1 LPSPPAVR
9 QTFAVAATM
18 PIYEYEC
25 DKCGKRTSFLTTRIS
40 EKVDAK
46 CKHCGSAKMHR
57 LMSRFAMPRSEEAR
71 LDQLAD
77 PAKFSDLDEKDPK
90 SVARMMRNMGKEM
103 GDEFGGTEFDEAIEG
118 LESGGDLEGGDGDGG
133 DDDL

>member
-1 LPSPPAVR
+1 
-9 QTFAVAATM
+9 M

-25 DKCGKRTSFLTTRIS
+25 EKCRKRTSFLTMRVS

-46 CKHCGSAKMHR
+46 CKHCGSPKMQR
-57 LMSRFAMPRSEEAR
+57 LMSRFAMPRSEESR

-77 PAKFSDLDEKDPK
+77 PSKFSDLDEKDPK

-103 GDEFGGTEFDEAIEG
+103 GDEFGGQEFDEAIDELEG
-118 LESGGDLEGGDGDGG
+118 GGDLDSDDGG
-133 DDDL
+133 DSGDDL